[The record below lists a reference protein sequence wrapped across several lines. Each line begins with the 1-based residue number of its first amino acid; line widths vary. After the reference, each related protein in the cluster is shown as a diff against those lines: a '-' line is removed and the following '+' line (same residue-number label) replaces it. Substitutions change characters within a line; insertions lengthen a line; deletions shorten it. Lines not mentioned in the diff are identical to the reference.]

1 MVKAK
6 DMSPRKNERTIHYI
20 LRVGGLLILSSSVI
34 SLSLAIN
41 NLFLSIRDRIIH
53 SSNVILLD
61 ILYIIFLLS
70 TIMLGLYLYSK
81 YVSKISVEQLIG

>member
-1 MVKAK
+1 MAKTK
-6 DMSPRKNERTIHYI
+6 DMLPKRNERTIHYI

-41 NLFLSIRDRIIH
+41 NLFISIRDRIIH

-61 ILYIIFLLS
+61 ILYILFLLS
-70 TIMLGLYLYSK
+70 IIMVGLYLYSK
-81 YVSKISVEQLIG
+81 YISKTSVEQIL